1 MSGEAALPRFDTQ
14 ARARRRRT
22 SMMKETP
29 WQRQA

>member
-1 MSGEAALPRFDTQ
+1 MSGESTIDRFDSQ
-14 ARARRRRT
+14 ARARQHRT